1 MLNHRGYMNFAS
13 LLTDRVSVLK
23 PDGTRF
29 DNIAASVQTKKVF
42 INQSTPLIEPGDLI
56 VRSMSNGAVDT
67 MRVIDPGFHE
77 EFHGIPAGYQMT
89 VEKLGLPEAKMA
101 VQSITYNV
109 HGSNARI
116 NHQSFDM
123 STNIVQESTD
133 AERLIAELR
142 KVIDEAVL
150 TINEKSDALDIIE
163 SVEIHFSSAKPKK
176 SVVTAMLAALPAVG
190 TIAETIGKLVAL
202 VN

>member
-1 MLNHRGYMNFAS
+1 MSFAS

-56 VRSMSNGAVDT
+56 VRSMSNGAEET
-67 MRVIDPGFHE
+67 MRVLDPGFHE
-77 EFHGIPAGYQMT
+77 QFHGIPAGYQMT
-89 VEKLGLPEAKMA
+89 VEKLGLPEAKKA

-116 NHQSFDM
+116 NHQSIDN
-123 STNIVQESTD
+123 STNIVQDSGD
-133 AERLIAELR
+133 VGRLIAELR
-142 KVIDEAVL
+142 KA
-150 TINEKSDALDIIE
+150 INEAGLPNSDKTDALDIIE
-163 SVEIHFSSAKPKK
+163 GVEAHFSSAKPKR
-176 SVVTAMLAALPAVG
+176 SVVTAMLSALPVVA
-190 TIAETIGKLVAL
+190 TIAETINTLAAL
-202 VN
+202 AG